1 MFFTLLSDSPM
12 RIKTLHNW
20 DITSEK
26 AIVLQRT
33 LAKQVKIRPFEKKI
47 KSVAGVDCGFTKDK
61 KNIVACIVVLS
72 ARTFENIETV
82 YAIKPVTFPY
92 IPGLLS
98 FREAPVCIAA
108 AEKLKIIPDCIIVDG
123 QGVAHPRRLGLA
135 CHLGLFFDIPT
146 IGCAKSRLIG
156 EFKMPATQKGSTS
169 PLKDK
174 NEIIG
179 SVVRTRSNVKPVFVS
194 VGHKCRL
201 SDAVRVVLECCVKYR
216 LPEPSRIAH
225 QTVTRIK
232 INPTCA
238 L

>member
-1 MFFTLLSDSPM
+1 M

-47 KSVAGVDCGFTKDK
+47 KTVAGIDCGFTKDK

-72 ARTFENIETV
+72 ARAFENLETV
-82 YAIKPVTFPY
+82 YAVKRVQFPY
-92 IPGLLS
+92 VPGLLS
-98 FREAPVCIAA
+98 FREAPICITA
-108 AEKLKIIPDCIIVDG
+108 AEKLKTIPDCIIVDG
-123 QGVAHPRRLGLA
+123 QGIAHPRRLGLA

-156 EFKMPATQKGSTS
+156 EFKMPAISKGSIS
-169 PLKDK
+169 PLKDRG
-174 NEIIG
+174 EIIG

-194 VGHKCRL
+194 AGHKCRL
-201 SDAVRVVLECCVKYR
+201 ADAVRIVLECCGRYR
-216 LPEPSRIAH
+216 LPEPSRLAH
-225 QTVTRIK
+225 QMVTRLKLK
-232 INPTCA
+232 IID
-238 L
+238 

>member
-1 MFFTLLSDSPM
+1 M
-12 RIKTLHNW
+12 KTKNLHNW
-20 DITSEK
+20 NIGVKDAIGLQK
-26 AIVLQRT
+26 A
-33 LAKQVKIRPFEKKI
+33 LANQVIQSKFDKKI
-47 KSVAGVDCGFTKDK
+47 KTVAGIDCAFSKDK
-61 KNIVACIVVLS
+61 KSIYACIVVLS
-72 ARTFENIETV
+72 VQTFEILETV
-82 YAIKPVTFPY
+82 YLIKPVIFPY

-108 AEKLKIIPDCIIVDG
+108 AEKLKIIPDCVIVDG
-123 QGVAHPRRLGLA
+123 QGTAHPRRLGLA
-135 CHLGLFFDIPT
+135 CHLGLFLDIPT

-156 EFKMPATQKGSTS
+156 EFKMPAMSKGSTS
-169 PLKDK
+169 PLKDRG
-174 NEIIG
+174 EIIG

-201 SDAVRVVLECCVKYR
+201 ADAIRIVLDCCGKYR